1 MSIRWDYSFY
11 LGGIFVSISGV
22 LAYIIG
28 PLQVE
33 IDEEGNS
40 NNNAKDY
47 QLKKPI

>member
-1 MSIRWDYSFY
+1 M
-11 LGGIFVSISGV
+11 SGV

-33 IDEEGNS
+33 VDEEG